1 MRKCRIERVFG
12 HVTSG
17 MDTVDR
23 IAKVP
28 LGPTSYG
35 EVSKPRTPV
44 VMRSVTIV
52 VE

>member
-1 MRKCRIERVFG
+1 MRRIESVIG

-17 MDTVDR
+17 MDAVNS

-35 EVSKPRTPV
+35 EVSRPRTPV
-44 VMRSVTIV
+44 VTRSVTIV
-52 VE
+52 TE